1 MPPKPSAPSEP
12 ANAARPQGDSA
23 DATADTPDPAPAPAE
38 PGIDPNFRH
47 GVVIGFDGS
56 LSSERALAYAIGMAR
71 RSHCGLVIVHVA
83 NRLPSTVW
91 AGCEPPVFV
100 DVPDH
105 RTEVLGLELSCA
117 DHLTAVPW
125 ILIERGGDIC
135 HELEEVGREYEADAI
150 VVGGTHGFVGKL
162 FGSVSGR
169 LARRANRPVVVIP

>member
-1 MPPKPSAPSEP
+1 MPLEP
-12 ANAARPQGDSA
+12 LPLEPLPAAEPTSRHEV
-23 DATADTPDPAPAPAE
+23 DPA
-38 PGIDPNFRH
+38 FRH
-47 GVVIGFDGS
+47 GVVVGFDGS
-56 LSSERALAYAIGMAR
+56 VSSERALAYAVGMAR
-71 RSHCGLVIVHVA
+71 RTGSALVIVHVA
-83 NRLPSTVW
+83 NRLPATVW

-105 RTEVLGLELSCA
+105 RTEILGLELACA
-117 DHLTAVPW
+117 DYLDEIPW

-150 VVGGTHGFVGKL
+150 VVGGTHGFLGKL